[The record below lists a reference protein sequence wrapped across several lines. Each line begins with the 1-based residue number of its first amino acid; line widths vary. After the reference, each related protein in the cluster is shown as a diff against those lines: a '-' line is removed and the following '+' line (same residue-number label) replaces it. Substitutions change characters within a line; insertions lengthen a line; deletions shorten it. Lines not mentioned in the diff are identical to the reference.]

1 METATANGGAG
12 DAASTNGLS
21 EEELERQRMRPADV
35 DADMREMSRRKRVEA
50 VLQSPAF
57 RVRAAGCG
65 ERRGWEWAEGG
76 GRWAK
81 GEPRLG

>member
-1 METATANGGAG
+1 MEAETATANGGGG
-12 DAASTNGLS
+12 DALGTNGLS

-57 RVRAAGCG
+57 RVGK
-65 ERRGWEWAEGG
+65 RGWREWKGWVEGQG
-76 GRWAK
+76 VKAW
-81 GEPRLG
+81 